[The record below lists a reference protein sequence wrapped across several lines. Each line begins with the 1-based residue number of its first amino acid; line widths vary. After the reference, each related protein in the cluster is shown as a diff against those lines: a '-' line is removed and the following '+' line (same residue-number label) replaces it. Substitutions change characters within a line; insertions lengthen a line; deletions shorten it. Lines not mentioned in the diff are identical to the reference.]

1 MEGDYKMLNNKTKP
15 KEQSLFQELL
25 LAAAFLFLTCTTQ
38 AETIQNLKTYPHIPE
53 LISDVSDT
61 ELSEM
66 RGRFISQGRPIYFG
80 IAMQS
85 QWSTAGG
92 EIINAGMNIGI
103 NLRKNIGPDMVSID
117 VQLDEIEQ
125 AVDNTGQA
133 TTEIPSSNA
142 NIGGLDSTQGVA
154 QVITVAGDDNQA
166 HNKTYMTLNFVSP
179 GRTGISGNKVFYFG
193 GKSSAASQK
202 AAGITTTSNQVGIN
216 GAVTTA
222 FVGENGIGV
231 KIEVPDQGSAMQLLR
246 SKNGSRE
253 GSGLFQSVQVGG
265 NANRVINRMNFFA
278 EYARTNGN
286 ASNIRPALDSLKAIQ
301 GLGIQ

>member
-1 MEGDYKMLNNKTKP
+1 MLDNKTKP
-15 KEQSLFQELL
+15 KERKLLF
-25 LAAAFLFLTCTTQ
+25 AVAFLLLTCTTQ
-38 AETIQNLKTYPHIPE
+38 AETIQSLKTYPHIPE
-53 LISDVSDT
+53 VLSDVSDA

-103 NLRKNIGPDMVSID
+103 NLNKNMGADMVSID
-117 VQLDEIEQ
+117 VQLDDAGQ
-125 AVDNTGQA
+125 AIDDTGQA
-133 TTEIPSSNA
+133 TTEIPSANA

-179 GRTGISGNKVFYFG
+179 GQAGKSGDKVFYFG
-193 GKSSAASQK
+193 GKSSATSQK

-222 FVGENGIGV
+222 FIDENGIGV
-231 KIEVPDQGSAMQLLR
+231 KIEVPDQGAAMQLLR

-265 NANRVINRMNFFA
+265 NANRVINRLDFFA
-278 EYARTNGN
+278 EFARTNGN
-286 ASNIRPALDSLKAIQ
+286 AGNIRPALDSLKAIQ
-301 GLGIQ
+301 SLGIR

>member
-1 MEGDYKMLNNKTKP
+1 MLHNKTKP

-38 AETIQNLKTYPHIPE
+38 AETIQNLKTYPHIQE
-53 LISDVSDT
+53 VISDVSDA

-66 RGRFISQGRPIYFG
+66 RGRFIRQGRPIYFG

-92 EIINAGMNIGI
+92 EIINAGMNVGI
-103 NLRKNIGPDMVSID
+103 NLNKAIGANMVSID
-117 VQLDEIEQ
+117 MQLD
-125 AVDNTGQA
+125 DTGQA
-133 TTEIPSSNA
+133 IGDTGEATTELPSSNA

-179 GRTGISGNKVFYFG
+179 GQARKSGDKVFHFG
-193 GKSSAASQK
+193 GKSLAPSQN
-202 AAGITTTSNQVGIN
+202 ATEITNTTSQVGTN

-222 FVGENGIGV
+222 FVDENGVGV
-231 KIEVPDQGSAMQLLR
+231 KIEIPDQGTAMQLLR

-253 GSGLFQSVQVGG
+253 GSGLFQSAQVEG
-265 NANRVINRMNFFA
+265 NANRVINRMDFFA
-278 EYARTNGN
+278 EFARINGN
-286 ASNIRPALDSLKAIQ
+286 ATNNIRPALDSLKAIQ